1 MNIGGLQ
8 AFSLSDF
15 PGCVAAVAFTQGCNF
30 RCPYCHNSRLVPMTA
45 DPSTLFPVR
54 DVVDFLED
62 RKGRLDGIVVSGGE
76 PTLQADLADFL
87 RTLKAMGFAV
97 KLDTN
102 GSNPESL
109 QRLVT
114 ERLLDYIA
122 MDFKAPWMKYD
133 RLTGIVTPIDKLKR
147 SMGLIVESG
156 IPHEFRTTR
165 VEALLDEDDIAAIG
179 RLVPEGSQHVFL
191 DFRPEH
197 AADPALRGTKPDA
210 QTGAATEPAL

>member
-1 MNIGGLQ
+1 VNIGGLQ

-15 PGCVAAVAFTQGCNF
+15 PGCVSALVFAQGCNF
-30 RCPYCHNSRLVPMTA
+30 RCPFCHNSRLVPMTA
-45 DPSTLFPVR
+45 DPRTLFPVR
-54 DVVDFLED
+54 DVLDFLED
-62 RKGRLDGIVVSGGE
+62 RKGRLDGVVVSGGE

-87 RTLKAMGFAV
+87 STLKTMGFAV

-122 MDFKAPWMKYD
+122 MDLKAPWVKYN
-133 RLTGIVTPIDKLKR
+133 RLTGIVAPIDKLKR
-147 SMGLIVESG
+147 SMGLIAESG

-165 VEALLDEDDIAAIG
+165 VEALLDEHDIAAIG
-179 RLVPEGSQHVFL
+179 RLVPPGSQHVLL
-191 DFRPEH
+191 DFQPEH
-197 AADPALRGTKPDA
+197 AADPALRGAHTGAVTKPSH
-210 QTGAATEPAL
+210 